1 MLSKW
6 LSQAGLV
13 VMGVLARLPLR
24 WVRALGWCLGQVLY
38 LLAVPRRHVAMT
50 NWRVCF
56 PALTEAECKRGVKA
70 HFVVFAQAWLDR
82 GWLWGAPADTVKSR
96 VKLVGCVEALAGDQ
110 PTLLFAPHFVGMDA
124 GWMGLTVNLERR
136 FCGLYAPQTN
146 QVVDAWMAS
155 GRQRFGNP
163 KVVAKFQG
171 LKAMASAL
179 REGLPLYL
187 LPDMDHGMGD
197 SVMAQFFGTP
207 AATLT
212 SLPRF
217 AKLGKAKVVPVVSRL
232 TPGGYEVRVLP
243 AWQNY
248 PTDDVLADV
257 QTMNNRLEALIAE
270 MPEQYYWVHKRFKTR
285 PAGQPSVYTGR

>member
-1 MLSKW
+1 MLNKW

-13 VMGVLARLPLR
+13 VMGLLARLPLR
-24 WVRALGWCLGQVLY
+24 CVRVAGWCLGQVLY
-38 LLAVPRRHVAMT
+38 LLAVPRRNVAMT

-56 PALTEAECKRGVKA
+56 PALTETECKRGVKA

-82 GWLWGAPADTVKSR
+82 SWLWGAPAGTVKKR
-96 VKLVGCVEALAGDQ
+96 VRLVGHVEALAGDE

-124 GWMGLTVNLERR
+124 GWIGLTVNLKRR

-232 TPGGYEVRVLP
+232 TPDGYEVRVLP
-243 AWQNY
+243 AWENY
-248 PTDDVLADV
+248 PTDDLLADV
-257 QTMNNRLEALIAE
+257 QAMNDRLETLIDE

-285 PAGQPSVYTGR
+285 PTGQPSIYTGQ